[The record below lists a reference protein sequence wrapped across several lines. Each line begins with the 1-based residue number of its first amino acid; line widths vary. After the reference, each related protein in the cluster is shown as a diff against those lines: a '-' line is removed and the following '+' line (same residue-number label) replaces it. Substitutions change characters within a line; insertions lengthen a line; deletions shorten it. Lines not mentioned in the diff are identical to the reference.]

1 MPDVIAHSL
10 GRPRFYFSLLGTF
23 AAVAVLLSL
32 AGLYGVLS
40 YAVAQRTR
48 ELGIRVALG
57 SSRGRLVRLVTGE
70 GLRIVAIGVAV
81 GLVASIGLTRLMIS
95 MLYGVNPL
103 DRSTWALAALGMILS
118 AMLATLLPSLRAS
131 RADPV
136 VAMQAE

>member
-1 MPDVIAHSL
+1 
-10 GRPRFYFSLLGTF
+10 
-23 AAVAVLLSL
+23 
-32 AGLYGVLS
+32 
-40 YAVAQRTR
+40 
-48 ELGIRVALG
+48 
-57 SSRGRLVRLVTGE
+57 
-70 GLRIVAIGVAV
+70 
-81 GLVASIGLTRLMIS
+81 